1 MKYLFVDES
10 GDHNLLPDKIDPQ
23 FPMFVLT
30 GIIFESKEYQKFKTK
45 LFRLKKKLFG
55 NEKIILHSK
64 ELTHP
69 VRTKQK
75 ELGMLT
81 NLEKRKKLYEAL
93 DKLIQDSDFKILIY
107 VIDKKE
113 FNKVLGSL
121 SIDLY
126 FLSFSNIFKKYESL
140 LNSESMARFL
150 QKVETKI

>member
-1 MKYLFVDES
+1 MKYLFIDES

-30 GIIFESKEYQKFKTK
+30 GIMFDSKEYQKFKAK
-45 LFRLKKKLFG
+45 LLRLKKKLFG

-81 NLEKRKKLYEAL
+81 DLEK
-93 DKLIQDSDFKILIY
+93 
-107 VIDKKE
+107 KKE
-113 FNKVLGSL
+113 TVQSTRQTDTRLRL
-121 SIDLY
+121 
-126 FLSFSNIFKKYESL
+126 
-140 LNSESMARFL
+140 
-150 QKVETKI
+150 